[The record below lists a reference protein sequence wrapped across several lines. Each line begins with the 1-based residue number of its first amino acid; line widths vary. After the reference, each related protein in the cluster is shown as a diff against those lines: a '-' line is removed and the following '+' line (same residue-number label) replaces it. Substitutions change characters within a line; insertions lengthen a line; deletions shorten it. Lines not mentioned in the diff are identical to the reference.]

1 MNDESTSE
9 PGGSSGFLDR
19 IKESPRTVSA
29 LIIILI
35 VAAAIYAFS
44 GEPTQPAETAAP
56 EEAAL
61 TTNEEATEAG
71 EAEGEGT
78 TEPQATAT
86 RAATEGRNQKLPEA
100 QRQDNAFVE
109 VAQAGDGITHL
120 ARRAA
125 DRWLAENNAGYE
137 VTNEH
142 RIYIEDYIKDKT
154 GREGLKIGETR
165 AISFDLIAEAVQRA
179 GELNEKQL
187 RNLSQYTAA
196 LN

>member
-1 MNDESTSE
+1 MNDEMNETGS
-9 PGGSSGFLDR
+9 SSGFLDR

-44 GEPTQPAETAAP
+44 GEPTQPTQTTTP

-61 TTNEEATEAG
+61 TANEEATEAS
-71 EAEGEGT
+71 EAEREGT
-78 TEPQATAT
+78 KAPQATAT
-86 RAATEGRNQKLPEA
+86 SADAEGRSQNLPEA
-100 QRQDNAFVE
+100 QRQDNAYVE
-109 VAQAGDGITHL
+109 EAQAGDGITHL
-120 ARRAA
+120 ARRASA
-125 DRWLAENNAGYE
+125 RWLAENNAGYE

-165 AISFDLIAEAVQRA
+165 AISFDLIAEAVQLA

-187 RNLSQYTAA
+187 RNLSRYTAA